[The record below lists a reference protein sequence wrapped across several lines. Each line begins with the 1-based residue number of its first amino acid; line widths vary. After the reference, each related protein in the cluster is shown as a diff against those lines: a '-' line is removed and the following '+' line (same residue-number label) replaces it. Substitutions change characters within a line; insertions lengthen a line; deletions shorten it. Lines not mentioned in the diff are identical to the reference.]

1 MLAWVS
7 PADVAHMSFDLPWA
21 HLADPL
27 SKRAIAVPV
36 PGSQAFAGTGAR
48 GTIMFA
54 NILASYWW
62 MLLIRGILWILF
74 GLFAFTHPTI
84 SIVALTIYIGM
95 LFIVDGAANVV
106 SAIGGRKEEEHWWML
121 LLAGLAAI
129 GVGILAILNPVI
141 TALAL
146 VFYLAVWAV
155 ATGLLE
161 IGAAIRLRK
170 EISGE
175 IWLILAGV
183 VSVAFGMIL
192 VAHPV
197 WGALAMLWF
206 IALFALIFGTIL
218 VVLALRAR
226 GFTRRLES
234 AGHHGLP
241 VA

>member
-1 MLAWVS
+1 
-7 PADVAHMSFDLPWA
+7 
-21 HLADPL
+21 
-27 SKRAIAVPV
+27 
-36 PGSQAFAGTGAR
+36 
-48 GTIMFA
+48 MFA

-62 MLLIRGILWILF
+62 MLLIRGLLWIIF
-74 GLFAFTHPTI
+74 GIFAFTHPAI
-84 SIVALTIYIGM
+84 SVVALTIYVGA
-95 LFIVDGAANVV
+95 LFIVDGAANVI

-129 GVGILAILNPVI
+129 GVGILAMLNPLV

-146 VFYLAVWAV
+146 VFYLAVWAI

-175 IWLILAGV
+175 IWLVLAGV

-192 VAHPV
+192 MARPV
-197 WGALAMLWF
+197 RGALALLWF
-206 IALFALIFGTIL
+206 IALFAVIFGAIL

-226 GFTRRLES
+226 GFTRRLN
-234 AGHHGLP
+234 AKGRGLH
-241 VA
+241 AA